1 MMSGKKLLECTTLFF
16 VALFMLVSCGTKRNQ
31 SEQGTAETSGKMT
44 AQRQDAGNADE
55 QWWTKIKI
63 KRENGDLFAEIKSS
77 QTEIRIEFGNKTL
90 SGRKENDKRKYRF
103 DDDEQIAC
111 AVTYKPERIK
121 IKSPDGQLL
130 WKIKLKEGKITV
142 LRQEDGDADFTF
154 KFKDNKVKVLAG
166 EKTLGKVKLYPE
178 KNKIIVKDAEENS
191 RFKINAETVS
201 AGYGALLLDDV
212 SVEEQ
217 LVMVAEIMSAGM

>member
-1 MMSGKKLLECTTLFF
+1 MMSEKKLLECTALFF
-16 VALFMLVSCGTKRNQ
+16 AVLFVFMSCGTKKNQ
-31 SEQGTAETSGKMT
+31 SEQEAAETSGEVRS
-44 AQRQDAGNADE
+44 QRQNEKRADE

-63 KRENGDLFAEIKSS
+63 KRENGDLFAEIKSNE
-77 QTEIRIEFGNKTL
+77 TDVRMAFGNKKL

-103 DDDEQIAC
+103 DDEEQIAC
-111 AVTYKPERIK
+111 VVTYKPERIK

-130 WKIKLKEGKITV
+130 WKIKLKEGKVAV
-142 LRQEDGDADFTF
+142 LRREEGDADFTF
-154 KFKDNKVKVLAG
+154 KFKDDKVKVRAG

-178 KNKIIVKDAEENS
+178 KNKIKVKDAAENTLY
-191 RFKINAETVS
+191 KIRAGTLS

-217 LVMVAEIMSAGM
+217 LVMVAEIMAAGM